1 MNVFVAVFAAICA
14 GVVFLTSYRNSYVR
28 VFNNQLDGV
37 STTNFNVTGGMLWAS
52 FVRERE
58 REKRNSFVIYIILLN
73 CRAFPSVPCI
83 K

>member
-58 REKRNSFVIYIILLN
+58 KERRGIVLL
-73 CRAFPSVPCI
+73 FI
-83 K
+83 